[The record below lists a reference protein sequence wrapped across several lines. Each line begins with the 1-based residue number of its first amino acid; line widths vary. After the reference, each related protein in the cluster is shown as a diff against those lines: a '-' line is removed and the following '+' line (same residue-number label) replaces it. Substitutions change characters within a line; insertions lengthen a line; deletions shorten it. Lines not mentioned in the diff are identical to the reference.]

1 MNQPARIILFLEPN
15 RGFGRG
21 MLRGIARYSALNGPW
36 TFYRKPP
43 DYLNAQPGYDLEEL
57 KSWQPD
63 GIVCSIDQARELGQL
78 KVPIIGYDPVN
89 YTGSVPCVDSDDV
102 ETGRLA
108 ARHLLDHG
116 HRNFA
121 FCGFDNRPWSQR
133 RCKAFSQTI
142 ERAGGTLT
150 IYQQTE
156 DATSRAKEEPL
167 LQEWIQSLPKP
178 IGLFCAND
186 DRAASIMEICRLLEF
201 NIPEDISII
210 GADDDE
216 YICELQNPPL
226 SSVQVA
232 SEQAGY
238 QAAQLL
244 DQIIQGKASM
254 QGQRI
259 PALAVGITARQS
271 TDVLMVQNE
280 PVRKALSFIR
290 EHANQPIQVSDVV
303 EAAGLSHRRL
313 NDQFHAA
320 LGCSIVKQLTRS
332 RIDTICQLLSNTNLR
347 VQEIANTV
355 GYGDDRHF
363 SRYFKRATGLTPQAY
378 RRKIRPPG

>member
-1 MNQPARIILFLEPN
+1 MNRTAKIILFLEPS

-43 DYLNAQPGYDLEEL
+43 DYLNAGPGHDLEEL
-57 KSWQPD
+57 QSWQPD
-63 GIVCSIDQARELGQL
+63 GIVCSMNQAQELSQL

-89 YTGSVPCVDSDDV
+89 YTGQVPYVDSDDA

-108 ARHLLDHG
+108 AKHLLDHG

-133 RCKAFSQTI
+133 RCNAFSQTI
-142 ERAGGTLT
+142 QQAGGTLNL
-150 IYQQTE
+150 YKQVQ
-156 DATSRAKEEPL
+156 DAASRAKEEPL
-167 LQEWIQSLPKP
+167 LKEWIQSLPKP

-186 DRAASIMEICRLLEF
+186 DRAASVMEICRVLEF
-201 NIPEDISII
+201 SVPEDISII

-232 SEQAGY
+232 AEQAGY
-238 QAAQLL
+238 EAAQLL
-244 DQIIQGKASM
+244 HQIMQGKASM

-271 TDVLMVQNE
+271 TDMLMVQNE
-280 PVRKALSFIR
+280 AVRKALCFIR
-290 EHANQPIQVSDVV
+290 ENANKPIQVNDVV
-303 EAAGLSHRRL
+303 AVTGLSHRSL

-320 LGCSIVKQLTRS
+320 LGSSIVKQLTRA
-332 RIDTICQLLSNTNLR
+332 RIDTICQLLTNTEMR
-347 VQEIANTV
+347 VHEIASTV
-355 GYGDDRHF
+355 GYEDDRHF
-363 SRYFKRATGLTPQAY
+363 SRYFKRATGLTPLAY
-378 RRKIRPPG
+378 RRKYIAP

>member
-1 MNQPARIILFLEPN
+1 MYKQ
-15 RGFGRG
+15 
-21 MLRGIARYSALNGPW
+21 
-36 TFYRKPP
+36 TQ
-43 DYLNAQPGYDLEEL
+43 D
-57 KSWQPD
+57 
-63 GIVCSIDQARELGQL
+63 
-78 KVPIIGYDPVN
+78 
-89 YTGSVPCVDSDDV
+89 
-102 ETGRLA
+102 A
-108 ARHLLDHG
+108 A
-116 HRNFA
+116 
-121 FCGFDNRPWSQR
+121 
-133 RCKAFSQTI
+133 
-142 ERAGGTLT
+142 
-150 IYQQTE
+150 
-156 DATSRAKEEPL
+156 SRAKEEPL

-178 IGLFCAND
+178 IGLFFAND

-244 DQIIQGKASM
+244 DQIIQGNASM

-259 PALAVGITARQS
+259 PALAAGITERQS
-271 TDVLMVQNE
+271 TNVLMVQNE
-280 PVRKALSFIR
+280 QVRKALSFIR
-290 EHANQPIQVSDVV
+290 EHANRPIRVSDVV
-303 EAAGLSHRRL
+303 EATGLSHRRL

-332 RIDTICQLLSNTNLR
+332 RIDTICQLLRNTDLR
-347 VQEIANTV
+347 AQEIANTV
-355 GYGDDRHF
+355 GYSDDRHF

-378 RRKIRPPG
+378 RRKISPSG